1 MLKVNELS
9 YSFPQKDLYDKV
21 SFELTE
27 GQHCAFIGSSGIGKS
42 TLINMIM
49 DPENYMFDGS
59 LEIDPL
65 CRIGFVSQFSQIDKT
80 DELTVFDYIGEKHL
94 GLQSRIESICIEME
108 SSSDIEP
115 LLEEY
120 QEALDSYEAI
130 GGDTFESLIDKKL
143 NLANLHDLRDK
154 PVSELSGGEFK
165 LVQVIK
171 EMLCNPNLLIMD
183 EPDAFLDYENLN
195 SLKNLINSHKGILL
209 VITHNRHLLNHC
221 FNKVLHLENKEIQE
235 FEGRF
240 YDYSLELLK
249 SKIETQELAAIDS
262 AEIERNQVIIGKLR
276 FEANQNAD
284 AAKGRSVNARVKL
297 LERLKARRIK
307 APFIALKQPH
317 IKFSTSRVMED
328 RIILKVNDYN
338 AVFEDVLLENIS
350 FEMKS
355 GDKVAI
361 IGSNGV
367 GKTTLLKAIY
377 KNAHESIEMDGDVKV
392 EYLSQLQG
400 ETLNDEST
408 ISDEFFNAG
417 FKSYDEIELCL
428 SVYGFDKDIIN
439 QKISSL
445 SGGEKNMLQ
454 LAKISSS
461 NADFLLL
468 DEPTSHLD
476 IYSQIALE
484 KALKEYNGSILM
496 ISHDYNTIVNS
507 MDYVLIIKDKSI
519 RRMSV
524 RKFRKMIYETYF
536 DKDYLEVEQN
546 KKSIETRIELAL
558 KDNDFEHAKELSEE
572 LEKLVLS
579 L

>member
-9 YSFPQKDLYDKV
+9 YSFPQKDLYEKV

-42 TLINMIM
+42 SMIDIIM
-49 DPENYMFDGS
+49 DPENHMFDGS

-65 CRIGFVSQFSQIDKT
+65 CRIGFVSQFSQLDKT
-80 DELTVFDYIGEKHL
+80 SDLTVFQYIGEKHL
-94 GLQSRIESICIEME
+94 DFQSRVESICTAME
-108 SSSDIEP
+108 TSPDIEA

-130 GGDTFESLIDKKL
+130 GGDAFESIIDKKL
-143 NLANLHDLRDK
+143 YLANLQSLRDK

-165 LVQVIK
+165 LIQVIK
-171 EMLCNPNLLIMD
+171 EMLCKPNLLIMD

-209 VITHNRHLLNHC
+209 VITHNRYLLSHC
-221 FNKVLHLENKEIQE
+221 FNKILHLENKEIQE
-235 FEGRF
+235 FEGNF
-240 YDYSLELLK
+240 TDYSLELLK
-249 SKIETQELAAIDS
+249 SKIETQELASIDD
-262 AEIERNQVIIGKLR
+262 AEIERNKAIIGKLR

-317 IKFSTSRVMED
+317 IKFSTNRVMED

-338 AVFEDVLLENIS
+338 AAFEEVLLENVS
-350 FEMKS
+350 FHINS
-355 GDKVAI
+355 GDKVAL
-361 IGSNGV
+361 IGSNGA
-367 GKTTLLKAIY
+367 GKTTLLKEIYRNSHDAIDLDEE
-377 KNAHESIEMDGDVKV
+377 ATV

-400 ETLNDEST
+400 EILNEENT
-408 ISDEFFNAG
+408 ISEEFFNAG
-417 FKSYDEIELCL
+417 FKSYDEIKHCV
-428 SVYGFDKDIIN
+428 SNYGFDEGVIN
-439 QKISSL
+439 QRIRAL

-454 LAKISSS
+454 LAKISAS

-476 IYSQIALE
+476 IYSQLALE
-484 KALKEYNGSILM
+484 KAFKEYTGTVLM
-496 ISHDYNTIVNS
+496 ISHDYQTIVNS
-507 MDYVLIIKDKSI
+507 MDYILIIEDKSI

-524 RKFRKMIYETYF
+524 RKFRKMIYDAYF
-536 DKDYLEVEQN
+536 DKDYLEFEQK

-558 KDNDFEHAKELSEE
+558 KDNDFEEAKRLSGE
-572 LEKLVLS
+572 LEQLIDS
-579 L
+579 

>member
-1 MLKVNELS
+1 MLKVYELS
-9 YSFPQKDLYDKV
+9 YSFPQKDLYDRV

-42 TLINMIM
+42 TMIDIIM
-49 DPENYMFDGS
+49 DPENHMFEGS

-65 CRIGFVSQFSQIDKT
+65 CRIGFVSQFSQLDKT
-80 DELTVFDYIGEKHL
+80 SELTVFQFIGERHL
-94 GLQSRIESICIEME
+94 DFQRRVESICTAME
-108 SSSDIEP
+108 TSPDIEA

-143 NLANLHDLRDK
+143 YLASLQSLRDK

-165 LVQVIK
+165 LIQVIK

-209 VITHNRHLLNHC
+209 IITHNRYLLSHC
-221 FNKVLHLENKEIQE
+221 FNKILHLENKEIQE
-235 FEGRF
+235 FEGNF
-240 YDYSLELLK
+240 TDYSLELLK
-249 SKIETQELAAIDS
+249 SKIETQELASIDD
-262 AEIERNQVIIGKLR
+262 AEIERNKNIIGKLR

-317 IKFSTSRVMED
+317 IKFSTNRVMED
-328 RIILKVNDYN
+328 RIILRVNDYN
-338 AVFEDVLLENIS
+338 TAFEEVILENVS
-350 FEMKS
+350 FDINS
-355 GDKVAI
+355 GDKVAL
-361 IGSNGV
+361 IGSNGA
-367 GKTTLLKAIY
+367 GKTTLLKEIYRNSHDAI
-377 KNAHESIEMDGDVKV
+377 ALDEEATV

-400 ETLNDEST
+400 EMLNEENT
-408 ISDEFFNAG
+408 ISEEFFNAG
-417 FKSYDEIELCL
+417 FRSYDDIRHCV
-428 SVYGFDKDIIN
+428 SNYGFDEGIID
-439 QKISSL
+439 QKISAL

-454 LAKISSS
+454 LAKISAS

-476 IYSQIALE
+476 IYSQLALE
-484 KALKEYNGSILM
+484 KALKEYTGTVLM
-496 ISHDYNTIVNS
+496 ISHDYQTIVNS
-507 MDYVLIIKDKSI
+507 MDYILIIEDKSI

-524 RKFRKMIYETYF
+524 RKFRKMIYDAYF
-536 DKDYLEVEQN
+536 DKDYLEIEQK

-558 KDNDFEHAKELSEE
+558 KDNDFEDAKRLSGE
-572 LEKLVLS
+572 LEQLIDP
-579 L
+579 

>member
-9 YSFPQKDLYDKV
+9 YSFPQKDLYEKV

-42 TLINMIM
+42 SMIDIIM
-49 DPENYMFDGS
+49 DPENHMFDGS

-65 CRIGFVSQFSQIDKT
+65 CRIGFVSQFSQLDKT
-80 DELTVFDYIGEKHL
+80 SDLTVFQYIGEKHL
-94 GLQSRIESICIEME
+94 DFQSRVESICTAME
-108 SSSDIEP
+108 TSPDIEA

-130 GGDTFESLIDKKL
+130 GGDAFESIIDKKL
-143 NLANLHDLRDK
+143 YLANLQSLRDK

-165 LVQVIK
+165 LIQVIK
-171 EMLCNPNLLIMD
+171 EMLCKPNLLIMD

-209 VITHNRHLLNHC
+209 VITHNRYLLSHC
-221 FNKVLHLENKEIQE
+221 FNKILHLENKEIQE
-235 FEGRF
+235 FEGNF
-240 YDYSLELLK
+240 TDYSLELLK
-249 SKIETQELAAIDS
+249 SKIETQELASIDD
-262 AEIERNQVIIGKLR
+262 AEIERNKAIIGKLR

-338 AVFEDVLLENIS
+338 AAFEEVILENVS
-350 FEMKS
+350 FHINS
-355 GDKVAI
+355 GDKVAL
-361 IGSNGV
+361 IGSNGA
-367 GKTTLLKAIY
+367 GKTTLLKEIYRNSHDAIDLDEE
-377 KNAHESIEMDGDVKV
+377 ATV

-400 ETLNDEST
+400 EILNEENT
-408 ISDEFFNAG
+408 ISEEFFNAG
-417 FKSYDEIELCL
+417 FKSYDEIKHCV
-428 SVYGFDKDIIN
+428 SNYGFDEGIIN
-439 QKISSL
+439 QRIRAL

-454 LAKISSS
+454 LAKISAS

-476 IYSQIALE
+476 IYSQLALE
-484 KALKEYNGSILM
+484 KALKEYTGTVLM
-496 ISHDYNTIVNS
+496 ISHDYQTIVNS
-507 MDYVLIIKDKSI
+507 MDYILIIEDKSI

-524 RKFRKMIYETYF
+524 RKFRKMIYDAYF
-536 DKDYLEVEQN
+536 DKDYLEFEQK

-558 KDNDFEHAKELSEE
+558 KDNDFEEAKRLSGE
-572 LEKLVLS
+572 LEQLIDS
-579 L
+579 

>member
-9 YSFPQKDLYDKV
+9 YSFPQKDLYEKV

-42 TLINMIM
+42 SMIDIIM
-49 DPENYMFDGS
+49 DPENHMFDGS

-65 CRIGFVSQFSQIDKT
+65 CRIGFVSQFSQLDKT
-80 DELTVFDYIGEKHL
+80 SDLTVFQYIGEIHL
-94 GLQSRIESICIEME
+94 DFQSRVESICTAME
-108 SSSDIEP
+108 TSPDIEA

-130 GGDTFESLIDKKL
+130 GGDAFESIIDKKL
-143 NLANLHDLRDK
+143 YLANLQSLRDK

-165 LVQVIK
+165 LIQVIK
-171 EMLCNPNLLIMD
+171 EMLCKPNLLIMD

-209 VITHNRHLLNHC
+209 VITHNRYLLSHC
-221 FNKVLHLENKEIQE
+221 FNKILHLENKKIQE
-235 FEGRF
+235 FEGNF
-240 YDYSLELLK
+240 TDYSLELLK
-249 SKIETQELAAIDS
+249 SKIETQELASIDD
-262 AEIERNQVIIGKLR
+262 AEIERNKVIIGKLR

-307 APFIALKQPH
+307 SPFIALKQPH

-338 AVFEDVLLENIS
+338 AAFEEVILENVS
-350 FEMKS
+350 FHINS
-355 GDKVAI
+355 GDKVAL
-361 IGSNGV
+361 IGSNGA
-367 GKTTLLKAIY
+367 GKTTLLKEIYRNSHDAIDLDEE
-377 KNAHESIEMDGDVKV
+377 ATV

-400 ETLNDEST
+400 EILNEENT
-408 ISDEFFNAG
+408 ISEEFFNAG
-417 FKSYDEIELCL
+417 FKSYDEIKHCV
-428 SVYGFDKDIIN
+428 SNYGFDEGVIN
-439 QKISSL
+439 QRIRAL

-454 LAKISSS
+454 LAKISAS

-476 IYSQIALE
+476 IYSQLALE
-484 KALKEYNGSILM
+484 KAFKEYTGTVLM
-496 ISHDYNTIVNS
+496 ISHDYQTIVNS
-507 MDYVLIIKDKSI
+507 MDYILIIEDKSI

-524 RKFRKMIYETYF
+524 RKFRKMIYDAYF
-536 DKDYLEVEQN
+536 DKDYLEFEQK

-558 KDNDFEHAKELSEE
+558 KDNDFEEAKRLSGE
-572 LEKLVLS
+572 LEQLIDS
-579 L
+579 

>member
-9 YSFPQKDLYDKV
+9 YSFPQKDLYEKV

-42 TLINMIM
+42 TMIDIIM
-49 DPENYMFDGS
+49 DPENHMFEGT

-65 CRIGFVSQFSQIDKT
+65 CRIGFVSQFSQLDKT
-80 DELTVFDYIGEKHL
+80 SDLNVFQYIGEKHL
-94 GLQSRIESICIEME
+94 DFQSRVESICTAME
-108 SSSDIEP
+108 TSPDIEA

-130 GGDTFESLIDKKL
+130 GGDAFESIIDKKL
-143 NLANLHDLRDK
+143 YLANLQSLRDK

-165 LVQVIK
+165 LIQVIK
-171 EMLCNPNLLIMD
+171 EMLCKPNLLIMD

-209 VITHNRHLLNHC
+209 VITHNRYLLSHC
-221 FNKVLHLENKEIQE
+221 FNKILHLENKKIQE
-235 FEGRF
+235 FEGNF
-240 YDYSLELLK
+240 TDYSLELLK
-249 SKIETQELAAIDS
+249 SKIETQELASIDD
-262 AEIERNQVIIGKLR
+262 AEIERNKVIIGKLR

-297 LERLKARRIK
+297 LERLKARRIN

-317 IKFSTSRVMED
+317 IKFSTDRVMED
-328 RIILKVNDYN
+328 RVILKVNDYN
-338 AVFEDVLLENIS
+338 AAFEEVILENVS
-350 FEMKS
+350 FHINS
-355 GDKVAI
+355 GDKVAL
-361 IGSNGV
+361 IGSNGA

-377 KNAHESIEMDGDVKV
+377 KNNHKSIEMDRDVKV

-400 ETLNDEST
+400 ETLNEENT
-408 ISDEFFNAG
+408 ISEEFFNAG
-417 FKSYDEIELCL
+417 FKSYDEIKHCV
-428 SVYGFDKDIIN
+428 SNYGFDEGVIN
-439 QKISSL
+439 QRIRAL

-454 LAKISSS
+454 LAKISAS

-476 IYSQIALE
+476 IYSQLALE
-484 KALKEYNGSILM
+484 KALKEYTGTVLM
-496 ISHDYNTIVNS
+496 ISHDYQTIVNS
-507 MDYVLIIKDKSI
+507 MDYILIIEDKSI

-524 RKFRKMIYETYF
+524 RKFRKMIYDAYF
-536 DKDYLEVEQN
+536 DKDYLEFEQK

-558 KDNDFEHAKELSEE
+558 KDNDFEEAKRLSGE
-572 LEKLVLS
+572 LEQLIDS
-579 L
+579 

>member
-9 YSFPQKDLYDKV
+9 YSFPQKDLYEKV

-42 TLINMIM
+42 SMIDIIM
-49 DPENYMFDGS
+49 DPENHMFDGS

-65 CRIGFVSQFSQIDKT
+65 CRIGFVSQFSQLDKT
-80 DELTVFDYIGEKHL
+80 SDLTVFQYIGEKHL
-94 GLQSRIESICIEME
+94 DFQSRVESICTAME
-108 SSSDIEP
+108 TSPDIEA

-130 GGDTFESLIDKKL
+130 GGDAFESIIDKKL
-143 NLANLHDLRDK
+143 YLANLQSLRDK

-165 LVQVIK
+165 LIQVIK
-171 EMLCNPNLLIMD
+171 EMLCKPNLLIMD

-209 VITHNRHLLNHC
+209 VITHNRYLLSHC
-221 FNKVLHLENKEIQE
+221 FNKILHLENKEIQE
-235 FEGRF
+235 FEGNF
-240 YDYSLELLK
+240 TDYSLELLK
-249 SKIETQELAAIDS
+249 SKIETQELASIDD
-262 AEIERNQVIIGKLR
+262 AEIERNKAIIGKLR

-317 IKFSTSRVMED
+317 IKFSTNRVMED

-338 AVFEDVLLENIS
+338 AAFEEVLLENVS
-350 FEMKS
+350 FHINS
-355 GDKVAI
+355 GDKVAL
-361 IGSNGV
+361 IGSNGA
-367 GKTTLLKAIY
+367 GKTTLLKEIYRNSHDAI
-377 KNAHESIEMDGDVKV
+377 ALDEEVTV

-400 ETLNDEST
+400 EMLNEENT
-408 ISDEFFNAG
+408 ISEEFFNAG
-417 FKSYDEIELCL
+417 FKSYDEIKHCV
-428 SVYGFDKDIIN
+428 SNYGFDEGIIN
-439 QKISSL
+439 QRIRAL

-454 LAKISSS
+454 LAKISAS

-476 IYSQIALE
+476 IYSQLALE
-484 KALKEYNGSILM
+484 KALKEYTGTVLM
-496 ISHDYNTIVNS
+496 ISHDYQTIVNS
-507 MDYVLIIKDKSI
+507 MDYILIIEDKSI

-524 RKFRKMIYETYF
+524 RKFRKMIYDAYF
-536 DKDYLEVEQN
+536 DKDYLEFEQK

-558 KDNDFEHAKELSEE
+558 KDNDFEEAKRLSGE
-572 LEKLVLS
+572 LEQLIDS
-579 L
+579 

>member
-9 YSFPQKDLYDKV
+9 YSFPQKDLYEKV

-42 TLINMIM
+42 SMIDIIM
-49 DPENYMFDGS
+49 DPENHMFDGS

-65 CRIGFVSQFSQIDKT
+65 CRIGFVSQFSQLDKT
-80 DELTVFDYIGEKHL
+80 SDLTVFQYIGEIHL
-94 GLQSRIESICIEME
+94 DFQSRVESICTAME
-108 SSSDIEP
+108 TSPDIEA

-130 GGDTFESLIDKKL
+130 GGDAFESIIDKKL
-143 NLANLHDLRDK
+143 YLANLQSLRDK

-165 LVQVIK
+165 LIQVIK
-171 EMLCNPNLLIMD
+171 EMLCKPNLLIMD

-209 VITHNRHLLNHC
+209 VITHNRYLLSHC
-221 FNKVLHLENKEIQE
+221 FNKILHLENKEIQE
-235 FEGRF
+235 FEGNF
-240 YDYSLELLK
+240 TDYSLELLK
-249 SKIETQELAAIDS
+249 SKIETQELASIDD
-262 AEIERNQVIIGKLR
+262 AEIERNKVIIGKLR

-307 APFIALKQPH
+307 SPFIALKQPH

-338 AVFEDVLLENIS
+338 AAFEEVILENVS
-350 FEMKS
+350 FHINS
-355 GDKVAI
+355 GDKVAL
-361 IGSNGV
+361 IGSNGA
-367 GKTTLLKAIY
+367 GKTTLLKEIYRNSHDAIDLDEE
-377 KNAHESIEMDGDVKV
+377 ATV

-400 ETLNDEST
+400 EILNEENT
-408 ISDEFFNAG
+408 ISEEFFNAG
-417 FKSYDEIELCL
+417 FKSYDEIKHCV
-428 SVYGFDKDIIN
+428 SNYGFDEGVIN
-439 QKISSL
+439 QRIRAL

-454 LAKISSS
+454 LAKISAS

-476 IYSQIALE
+476 IYSQLALE
-484 KALKEYNGSILM
+484 KAFKEYTGTVLM
-496 ISHDYNTIVNS
+496 ISHDYQTIVNS
-507 MDYVLIIKDKSI
+507 MDYILIIEDKSI

-524 RKFRKMIYETYF
+524 RKFRKMIYDAYF
-536 DKDYLEVEQN
+536 DKDYLEFEQK

-558 KDNDFEHAKELSEE
+558 KDNDFEEAKRLSGE
-572 LEKLVLS
+572 LEQLIDS
-579 L
+579 

>member
-9 YSFPQKDLYDKV
+9 YSFPQKDLYEKV

-42 TLINMIM
+42 SMIDIIM
-49 DPENYMFDGS
+49 DPENHMFDGS

-65 CRIGFVSQFSQIDKT
+65 CRIGFVSQFSQLDKT
-80 DELTVFDYIGEKHL
+80 SDLTVFQYIGEKHL
-94 GLQSRIESICIEME
+94 DFQSRVESICTAME
-108 SSSDIEP
+108 TSPDIEA

-130 GGDTFESLIDKKL
+130 GGDAFESIIDKKL
-143 NLANLHDLRDK
+143 YLANLQSLRDK

-165 LVQVIK
+165 LIQVIK
-171 EMLCNPNLLIMD
+171 EMLCKPNLLIMD

-209 VITHNRHLLNHC
+209 VITHNRYLLSHC
-221 FNKVLHLENKEIQE
+221 FNKILHLENKEIQE
-235 FEGRF
+235 FEGNF
-240 YDYSLELLK
+240 TDYSLELLK
-249 SKIETQELAAIDS
+249 SKIETQELASIDD
-262 AEIERNQVIIGKLR
+262 AEIERNKAIIGKLR

-317 IKFSTSRVMED
+317 IKFSTNRVMED

-338 AVFEDVLLENIS
+338 AAFEEVILENVS
-350 FEMKS
+350 FHINS
-355 GDKVAI
+355 GDKVAL
-361 IGSNGV
+361 IGSNGA
-367 GKTTLLKAIY
+367 GKTTLLKEIYRNSHDAIDLDEE
-377 KNAHESIEMDGDVKV
+377 ATV

-400 ETLNDEST
+400 EILNEENT
-408 ISDEFFNAG
+408 ISEEFFNAG
-417 FKSYDEIELCL
+417 FKSYDEIKHCV
-428 SVYGFDKDIIN
+428 SNYGFDEGVIN
-439 QKISSL
+439 QRIRAL

-454 LAKISSS
+454 LAKISAS

-476 IYSQIALE
+476 IYSQLALE
-484 KALKEYNGSILM
+484 KAFKEYTGTVLM
-496 ISHDYNTIVNS
+496 ISHDYQTIVNS
-507 MDYVLIIKDKSI
+507 MDYILIIEDKSI

-524 RKFRKMIYETYF
+524 RKFRKMIYDAYF
-536 DKDYLEVEQN
+536 DKDYLEFEQK

-558 KDNDFEHAKELSEE
+558 KDNDFEEAKRLSGE
-572 LEKLVLS
+572 LEQLIDS
-579 L
+579 